1 MASLTTRKNGSRFI
15 SFTDGSGQ
23 AKTITLGKVA
33 LRYAESVKVK
43 VEDLVSAVANH
54 HAQRDDTTR
63 WLAGVDDRLHDKL
76 ARVDLVQPRIKATL
90 QGWLEQYLAERKD
103 ELKPESLRKL
113 QQTKIKF
120 LALFNGGLELRKITV
135 QDAADWRKFLKGLKL
150 SEAAIKTHC
159 GNAKTML
166 AEAVQRKLITD
177 NPFVQLKSGAT
188 PSKYSRYVTPY
199 EIDRVIEASP
209 NAEWRLLFGLARY
222 AGLRIPS
229 ESHLLTWA
237 DVDFERGRL
246 TVHSPK
252 TEHHEGHEQRIIPIT
267 PKLMKLL
274 QERFDEAEEG
284 QPYLVTIRGKGAVIR
299 QTRAIWTRAGV
310 EPWKR
315 LWQTLRQSCE
325 KEWAM
330 TFPQYAVSKW
340 IGHSITV
347 SGRHYANHVPD
358 ELFAKAT
365 IAGDD
370 DHNSAQRHAQQNM
383 QESTRKVEN
392 QKKAAGS
399 ADDLSSGDDKDLRDI
414 SISPCQIRRWS
425 RGESNTR
432 PDTVSSG
439 RLHVYLVMLS
449 HPRIGDEQP
458 PRGPARV
465 FLTRR
470 R

>member
-15 SFTDGSGQ
+15 NFTDGSGQ
-23 AKTITLGKVA
+23 LKTITLGKVA
-33 LRYAESVKVK
+33 RRYAESVKVK
-43 VEDLVSAVANH
+43 VEDLASAAANH
-54 HAQRDDTTR
+54 HAPRDDTTR
-63 WLAGVDDRLHDKL
+63 WLAGVDDRLHEKL
-76 ARVDLVQPRIKATL
+76 ARVDLAQPRIKATL
-90 QGWLEQYLAERKD
+90 KGWLDQYMVDRED

-113 QQTKIKF
+113 KQTQKKL
-120 LALFNGGLELRKITV
+120 LAFFDDGLELRKITV
-135 QDAADWRKFLKGLKL
+135 QDAADWRKFLKGLNL
-150 SEAAIKTHC
+150 SEASIKIHC

-177 NPFVQLKSGAT
+177 NPFALLKSGST
-188 PSKYSRYVTPY
+188 PSKYFRYVKPD
-199 EIDRVIEASP
+199 EIDRVIEACP

-237 DVDFERGRL
+237 DVDFESGRL

-274 QERFDEAEEG
+274 QERYDEVEEG
-284 QPYLVTIRGKGAVIR
+284 QPYLVTIRGKGATLR
-299 QTRAIWTRAGV
+299 QVRAIWKRAGV
-310 EPWKR
+310 EPWQR

-358 ELFAKAT
+358 ELFDKAT
-365 IAGDD
+365 IAGGD
-370 DHNSAQRHAQQNM
+370 SAQRQAQQKLH
-383 QESTRKVEN
+383 ESPRKDQK
-392 QKKAAGS
+392 QKKATGNTG
-399 ADDLSSGDDKDLRDI
+399 DLSSGDDKDLRDI
-414 SISPCQIRRWS
+414 SISPCQIKRWS
-425 RGESNTR
+425 RGESNPR
-432 PDTVSSG
+432 AETVSLW
-439 RLHVYLVMLS
+439 RLHV
-449 HPRIGDEQP
+449 
-458 PRGPARV
+458 
-465 FLTRR
+465 
-470 R
+470 